1 MAWLAMV
8 DYADIAG
15 ALDPFGM
22 FPRGGFH
29 PGPGDEIDA
38 ATVVLVGNA
47 GPAMWRAFARDRRTG
62 ADPLDSWTRQ
72 ALAQVASALGA
83 RAIFPFGGPP
93 FHPFMRWAERAGSVH
108 RSPVG
113 LLIHPEYG
121 LWHAYRGLLAFASRI
136 ALPPPDDRP
145 SPCAACAE
153 KPCLS
158 ACPVGA
164 LGPGGYDVAACKAH
178 IAQPAGADCLG
189 LGCRARRDCP
199 VGTAYRYAP
208 TQAEFHMRAFLGPD
222 QPKPV
227 GE

>member
-1 MAWLAMV
+1 MV
-8 DYADIAG
+8 DHADIAA

-47 GPAMWRAFARDRRTG
+47 GPAMWQAFARDRRTG
-62 ADPLDSWTRQ
+62 ADPLDSWTREV
-72 ALAQVASALGA
+72 LAQVASALGA

-136 ALPPPDDRP
+136 ALPPPDGPAEPVCSVRGEALPQRLPGRRLGARWLRRRGLQGPHRP
-145 SPCAACAE
+145 TGGRRLPRPRLPGAPRLSGRHGVSLRADTGRIPHARLPRPRSTEAC
-153 KPCLS
+153 
-158 ACPVGA
+158 
-164 LGPGGYDVAACKAH
+164 
-178 IAQPAGADCLG
+178 
-189 LGCRARRDCP
+189 RRMN
-199 VGTAYRYAP
+199 G
-208 TQAEFHMRAFLGPD
+208 
-222 QPKPV
+222 
-227 GE
+227 